1 MDQCITTK
9 IPIIA
14 THLYNEGGRH
24 VRPVV
29 IIPTPPQRWPTR
41 NIAFYR
47 TSGQSNEGFDIYRGT
62 WFPIFGYS
70 QDPKNMETHKL
81 LKMGDYDDILKKP
94 TKSGFPPL
102 NTSSSPIYNLVT
114 EFILWRL
121 RNNITPEMRERYEE
135 KAIKVKN
142 GAWTNFITYQHIIKF
157 LTIYFLDV
165 WQVIISRNIGGG
177 IWDRLPEEWRRI
189 NQETTA
195 EFRKNDEYMNNL
207 IEEIELFKT
216 FLEEFCP
223 RHPITLPHEISDAAI
238 GRFIESIGSGEEEE
252 KPENGII
259 LQKFLKKNDAQLN
272 TEDLKTMPH
281 IVDMRPLGIITI
293 PGQLNPATNPLK
305 LSPWLP
311 KIVSK
316 LYETERLKQD
326 ERLKQEIKINENM
339 ELKVEKRHEQANKK
353 RGIPKKETS
362 PSPKTTTTNHKPST
376 RTGTQQQQQLRTST
390 RLKKKGGSRNKKTR
404 KTRKI
409 KRKSRK

>member
-1 MDQCITTK
+1 MTQCITTT
-9 IPIIA
+9 IPILA

-29 IIPTPPQRWPTR
+29 ILPCPPQSWPTR

-70 QDPKNMETHKL
+70 QDPKKMETHKL

-94 TKSGFPPL
+94 TKSGFPAL
-102 NTSSSPIYNLVT
+102 NVSSSPIYNLAT

-121 RNNITPEMRERYEE
+121 RNNITDEMRERYEE

-157 LTIYFLDV
+157 LTIYFLDA

-177 IWDRLPEEWRRI
+177 IWDRSPEEWRRI

-207 IEEIELFKT
+207 IEEFELFKT
-216 FLEEFCP
+216 FLEEFCR
-223 RHPITLPHEISDAAI
+223 RHPITLPHEISDGAI
-238 GRFIESIGSGEEEE
+238 GRFIESIGPGEEE
-252 KPENGII
+252 KPENGFI
-259 LQKFLKKNDAQLN
+259 LQKFLKKNDAQLD

-281 IVDMRPLGIITI
+281 IVDMRPLGMITI
-293 PGQLNPATNPLK
+293 PGQLNPATNPIK

-316 LYETERLKQD
+316 LYETEKLKQD

-353 RGIPKKETS
+353 RGIQAPTS
-362 PSPKTTTTNHKPST
+362 NKPTRKPST
-376 RTGTQQQQQLRTST
+376 RAGIQQQTRTST

-404 KTRKI
+404 KTKKI